1 MDSFMTAPS
10 SKIDSKVVALV
21 PMRHSSERVPGKNY
35 RPFAGKPL
43 YHYIINSL
51 LDCPLVSMI
60 VIDTDSPLICDEL
73 NGRFPEVKLINRPEH
88 LRAGT
93 TPMNDVLLH
102 DVKQID
108 ADFFLQTH
116 STNPLLKTETI
127 TRAIRNFFDN
137 YPRYDSLFSVTRLQ
151 VRLWDS
157 LNRAINHDPAIL
169 MRTQDLDP
177 VYEENSCLYL
187 FSRQGLQAAQNR
199 IGTRPLM
206 FEIDPIEA
214 RDIDEELDFKLAEI
228 LYREIYLNRE

>member
-1 MDSFMTAPS
+1 MTANVS
-10 SKIDSKVVALV
+10 ISDAKVVALV

-43 YHYIINSL
+43 FHYIINSL

-60 VIDTDSPLICDEL
+60 VIDTDSPLISDDVHTQ
-73 NGRFPEVKLINRPEH
+73 FPEVKLINRPQH

-102 DVKQID
+102 DVDQIE

-116 STNPLLKTETI
+116 STNPLLKSETI
-127 TRAIRNFFDN
+127 SRAIRHFFDN

-157 LNRAINHDPAIL
+157 QNRAINHDPSIL
-169 MRTQDLDP
+169 MRTQDLEP
-177 VYEENSCLYL
+177 IFEENSCLYL
-187 FSRQGLQAAQNR
+187 FSRQGLRSAQNR
-199 IGTRPLM
+199 IGKKPLR
-206 FEIDPIEA
+206 FEIDPLEA
-214 RDIDEELDFKLAEI
+214 HDIDEELDFKMAEI
-228 LYREIYLNRE
+228 LYRETNPNQEQQK

>member
-1 MDSFMTAPS
+1 MTTTNPEN
-10 SKIDSKVVALV
+10 DSKVVALV

-43 YHYIINSL
+43 YHYIIRSL
-51 LDCPLVSMI
+51 RDCPLVAMI
-60 VIDTDSPLICDEL
+60 VIDTDSPLIRDDV
-73 NGRFPEVKLINRPEH
+73 NNHFPEVKLINRPEH

-102 DVKQID
+102 DVEQID

-127 TRAIRNFFDN
+127 TRAIQQFFDN
-137 YPRYDSLFSVTRLQ
+137 YPHYDSLFSVTRMQ
-151 VRLWDS
+151 ARLWDS
-157 LNRAINHDPAIL
+157 SNRAINHDPAIL

-187 FSRQGLQAAQNR
+187 FSRQGLQASQNR
-199 IGTRPLM
+199 IGAKPLM
-206 FEIDPIEA
+206 LEIDPLEA
-214 RDIDEELDFKLAEI
+214 RDIDEELDFKVAEI
-228 LYREIYLNRE
+228 LYQEIYLN

>member
-1 MDSFMTAPS
+1 MTAQVLKS
-10 SKIDSKVVALV
+10 DAKVIALV

-43 YHYIINSL
+43 FHHIINSL

-60 VIDTDSPLICDEL
+60 VIDTDSPLIADDV
-73 NGRFPEVKLINRPEH
+73 NTQFPEVKLINRPQH

-102 DVKQID
+102 DVNQIE

-116 STNPLLKTETI
+116 STNPLLKTDTI
-127 TRAIRNFFDN
+127 TGAIRRFFDQ
-137 YPRYDSLFSVTRLQ
+137 YPRFDSLFSVTRLQ

-157 LNRAINHDPAIL
+157 LNRAINHDPGIL
-169 MRTQDLDP
+169 LRTQDLDP

-187 FSRQGLQAAQNR
+187 FSRQGLQSTRNR
-199 IGTRPLM
+199 IGTKPLM
-206 FEIDPIEA
+206 FEIDPFEA
-214 RDIDEELDFKLAEI
+214 RDIDEELDFKIAEI
-228 LYREIYLNRE
+228 LYQETNPNQEQQK

>member
-1 MDSFMTAPS
+1 MNAGALKSN
-10 SKIDSKVVALV
+10 SKVVALV
-21 PMRHSSERVPGKNY
+21 PMRHTSERVLGKNY

-43 YHYIINSL
+43 YHYIVCSL

-60 VIDTDSPLICDEL
+60 VIDTDSPLIRDDVI
-73 NGRFPEVKLINRPEH
+73 RHFPAVNLINRPEH

-102 DVKQID
+102 DVEQID

-127 TRAIRNFFDN
+127 TRAISHFFDN

-157 LNRAINHDPAIL
+157 SNRAINHDPAIL
-169 MRTQDLDP
+169 IRTQDLEP
-177 VYEENSCLYL
+177 IYEENSCLYL
-187 FSRQGLQAAQNR
+187 FTRQGIQSVQNR
-199 IGTRPLM
+199 IGTKPLM
-206 FEIDPIEA
+206 FEIDALEA
-214 RDIDEELDFKLAEI
+214 KDIDEELDFKVAEI
-228 LYREIYLNRE
+228 LYQEIN